1 MPVYHCYNSSKCA
14 TIKHMPFN
22 DADDKAKF
30 RENEELNTKKR
41 ADLLKIAYADSRT
54 LTDVPLAEGIL
65 TTEEMYA
72 DKLVPLYDR
81 GSNYTFAITI
91 QTPQQLLRQLRDRF
105 NDKVVDYVM
114 ISLEGFK
121 EFMLRFDPP
130 QEVHYDDITVSKEGE
145 SDNLRTVSE
154 TLEGV
159 KSDDILEYVIT
170 QADKLGAS
178 DIHFETA
185 RTGVRIRFRLDGALH
200 LIAIV
205 AHQKYRQLQQSIA
218 VKANI
223 STSAPDA
230 QTGHLSQNITREDGS
245 EKILNMRIET
255 VPTLYGQ
262 DAVVR
267 LFNMDASL
275 LKLDNLGLSER
286 ERAPIDDVIS
296 HPHGMVLMVGP
307 TGSGK
312 TTTLY
317 SILTQL
323 NEPTRKIITL
333 EDPVEYGLDG
343 MSQIPVYSRQGDSF
357 ASKLRA
363 VMRLDPDVIMV
374 GEIRDVDTARTA
386 LQASITGHLV
396 LSTFHAGSAAEAFT
410 RMIDMIGQNP
420 ILISAIKLI
429 ISQRLVRRLD
439 DDTKQEYEPDEATKK
454 HIRETLANL
463 PETIEKPN
471 LDQIKLYKP
480 GKSEQNPFGYKGR
493 LSILEQLTISPEIQA
508 LLRDQYE
515 VPTSEK
521 IEEQAIKGGMLTM
534 YQDGVLKALQGLTT
548 LEEVNRVI

>member
-1 MPVYHCYNSSKCA
+1 MLMAFS
-14 TIKHMPFN
+14 
-22 DADDKAKF
+22 DAADKEKF
-30 RENEELNTKKR
+30 RENEELNTKNR
-41 ADLLKIAYADSRT
+41 ADLLKISYVDSRT
-54 LTDVPLAEGIL
+54 IAEIPLATGVL
-65 TTEEMYA
+65 TNDEMYLN
-72 DKLVPLYDR
+72 KMVTLYDE
-81 GSNYTFAITI
+81 GNHYTFGITI
-91 QTPQQLLRQLRDRF
+91 QTPQQVLRTLHDRF
-105 NDKVVDYVM
+105 QDKIIDFKM
-114 ISLEGFK
+114 ISMEGYK

-130 QEVHYDDITVSKEGE
+130 EQVHYDDITVSKEGA
-145 SDNLRTVSE
+145 SDNIQTVSQ
-154 TLEGV
+154 TLDGV

-185 RTGVRIRFRLDGALH
+185 RTNVRIRFRLDGALH
-200 LIAIV
+200 LIALV
-205 AHQKYRQLQQSIA
+205 SHQKYRQLQQSIA

-230 QTGHLSQNITREDGS
+230 QTGHLSQSIINAEGNET
-245 EKILNMRIET
+245 ILNMRIET

-275 LKLDNLGLSER
+275 LNLDNLGLSER
-286 ERAPIDDVIS
+286 ERKPIDEVIS

-323 NEPTRKIITL
+323 NDPTRKIVTL
-333 EDPVEYGLDG
+333 EDPVEYGLEG
-343 MSQIPVYSRQGDSF
+343 MSQIPVYSRDGDSF

-396 LSTFHAGSAAEAFT
+396 VSTFHAGSASEAFT

-439 DDTKQEYEPDEATKK
+439 DATKIAYEPDEATQK
-454 HIRETLANL
+454 HIRDTLANL
-463 PETIEKPN
+463 PTSIDKPN
-471 LDQIKLYKP
+471 LDKITLYKP
-480 GKSEQNPFGYKGR
+480 GKSKENPFGYKGR
-493 LSILEQLTISPEIQA
+493 TSILEELSISPEIQA
-508 LLRDQYE
+508 LLRDQYT
-515 VPTSEK
+515 VPTSEM
-521 IEEQAIKGGMLTM
+521 IEEQARKGGMLTM
-534 YQDGVLKALQGLTT
+534 YQDGILKSLQGITT
-548 LEEVNRVI
+548 IEEINRVI

>member
-1 MPVYHCYNSSKCA
+1 MLMAFS
-14 TIKHMPFN
+14 
-22 DADDKAKF
+22 DAADKQKF
-30 RENEELNTKKR
+30 RDNEELNTQNR
-41 ADLLKIAYADSRT
+41 AGLLKIEYVDSRT
-54 LTDVPLAEGIL
+54 IADIPLAEGVL
-65 TTEEMYA
+65 TNEEMYTN
-72 DKLVPLYDR
+72 KMVTLYDE
-81 GSNYTFAITI
+81 GNHYTFGITI
-91 QTPQQLLRQLRDRF
+91 QTPQQVLRTLHERF
-105 NDKVVDYVM
+105 QDKIIDFKM
-114 ISLEGFK
+114 ISMEGYK

-130 QEVHYDDITVSKEGE
+130 EEVHYDDITVSKEGA
-145 SDNLRTVSE
+145 SDNIQTVSQ
-154 TLEGV
+154 TLDGV

-185 RTGVRIRFRLDGALH
+185 RTNVRIRFRLDGALH
-200 LIAIV
+200 LIALV
-205 AHQKYRQLQQSIA
+205 SHQKYRQLQQSIA

-230 QTGHLSQNITREDGS
+230 QTGHLSQSIVNAEGKET
-245 EKILNMRIET
+245 ILNMRIET

-286 ERAPIDDVIS
+286 ERKPIDEVIS

-323 NEPTRKIITL
+323 NDPTRKIVTL
-333 EDPVEYGLDG
+333 EDPVEYGLEG
-343 MSQIPVYSRQGDSF
+343 MSQIPVYSRDGDSF

-396 LSTFHAGSAAEAFT
+396 VSTFHAGSAAEAFT

-439 DDTKQEYEPDEATKK
+439 DATKQAYEPDEATKK
-454 HIRETLANL
+454 HIRDTLADL
-463 PETIEKPN
+463 PASIEKPN
-471 LDQIKLYKP
+471 LDEITLYKP
-480 GKSEQNPFGYKGR
+480 GKSEANPFGYKGR
-493 LSILEQLTISPEIQA
+493 TSILEELTISPEIQA
-508 LLRDQYE
+508 LLRDQYT
-515 VPTSEK
+515 VPTSEM
-521 IEEQAIKGGMLTM
+521 IEEQARKGGMLTM
-534 YQDGVLKALQGLTT
+534 YQDGILKSLQGITT
-548 LEEVNRVI
+548 IEEINRVI

>member
-1 MPVYHCYNSSKCA
+1 MA
-14 TIKHMPFN
+14 FN
-22 DADDKAKF
+22 DADDKLKF
-30 RENEELNTKKR
+30 RDNEELNTEKR
-41 ADLLKIAYADSRT
+41 AKLLKIPYLDSRT
-54 LTDVPLAEGIL
+54 IADIPLATGVL
-65 TTEEMYA
+65 TNEEMYKY
-72 DKLVPLYDR
+72 KLITLYDK
-81 GSNYTFAITI
+81 GANYTFGITL
-91 QTPQQLLRQLRDRF
+91 QTPQQTLRELRERF
-105 NDKVVDYVM
+105 NDKVIDYKM
-114 ISLEGFK
+114 ISLEGYK

-130 QEVHYDDITVSKEGE
+130 VEVHYDDITVSKEGA
-145 SDNLRTVSE
+145 SDNVETVSQ

-185 RTGVRIRFRLDGALH
+185 RTGVRFRFRLDGALH
-200 LIAIV
+200 LIAV
-205 AHQKYRQLQQSIA
+205 VSHQKYRQLQQSIA

-230 QTGHLSQNITREDGS
+230 QTGHLSQSIARDDGT
-245 EKILNMRIET
+245 EKVLNMRIET

-262 DAVVR
+262 DAIVR

-275 LKLDNLGLSER
+275 LNLDNLGLSER
-286 ERAPIDDVIS
+286 ERKPIDEVIS

-317 SILTQL
+317 SILQKL

-333 EDPVEYGLDG
+333 EDPVEYGLEG

-396 LSTFHAGSAAEAFT
+396 LSTFHAGSSAEAFT

-439 DDTKQEYEPDEATKK
+439 DTTKQAYEPDAATQQ
-454 HIRETLANL
+454 HIRETLENL
-463 PETIEKPN
+463 SENIEKPN
-471 LDQIKLYKP
+471 LDKITLYKP
-480 GKSEQNPFGYKGR
+480 GKSEENPFGYKGR
-493 LSILEQLTISPEIQA
+493 LSILEQLTITPEIQA
-508 LLRDQYE
+508 LLRNQYE

-521 IEEQAIKGGMLTM
+521 IEEEA
-534 YQDGVLKALQGLTT
+534 
-548 LEEVNRVI
+548 R

>member
-1 MPVYHCYNSSKCA
+1 
-14 TIKHMPFN
+14 MPFN
-22 DADDKAKF
+22 DSEDRAKF

-41 ADLLKIAYADSRT
+41 ADLLKIPYVDSRT
-54 LTDVPLAEGIL
+54 LFDVPLATGVL
-65 TTEEMYA
+65 TNDEMYK
-72 DKLVPLYDR
+72 DKLVTLYDK
-81 GSNYTFAITI
+81 GSTYTFAITI
-91 QTPQQLLRQLRDRF
+91 QTPQQLLRELRERF
-105 NDKVVDYVM
+105 NDKVINYVM

-130 QEVHYDDITVSKEGE
+130 EQVHYDDITVSKEGA
-145 SDNLRTVSE
+145 SDNLQTVSE

-159 KSDDILEYVIT
+159 RSDDILEYVIT
-170 QADKLGAS
+170 QADKLSAS

-200 LIAIV
+200 LIAV
-205 AHQKYRQLQQSIA
+205 VTHQKYRQLQQSIA

-230 QTGHLSQNITREDGS
+230 QTGHLSQTITREDGT

-267 LFNMDASL
+267 IFNMDASL
-275 LKLDNLGLSER
+275 LNLDNLGLNER
-286 ERAPIDDVIS
+286 ERAPIDEVIS

-317 SILTQL
+317 SILTKL

-363 VMRLDPDVIMV
+363 VLRLDPDVIMV

-420 ILISAIKLI
+420 ILVSAIKLI

-439 DDTKQEYEPDEATKK
+439 DSTKQAYEPDEATKQ
-454 HIRETLANL
+454 HIRESLKNL
-463 PETIEKPN
+463 PDSIEKPN
-471 LDQIKLYKP
+471 LDKITLYKP
-480 GKSEQNPFGYKGR
+480 GKSEKNPFGYKGR
-493 LSILEQLTISPEIQA
+493 VSILEELTITPEIQA
-508 LLRDQYE
+508 LLRNQFE

-521 IEEQAIKGGMLTM
+521 LQEEAVEGGMLTM
-534 YQDGVLKALQGLTT
+534 YQDGVLKCLQGFTT
-548 LEEVNRVI
+548 LEEINRVI

>member
-1 MPVYHCYNSSKCA
+1 MAFSDI
-14 TIKHMPFN
+14 T
-22 DADDKAKF
+22 DKIKF
-30 RENEELNTKKR
+30 RDNEELNTKTR
-41 ADLLKIAYADSRT
+41 ADLLKIPYLDSRT
-54 LTDVPLAEGIL
+54 VAEFPSTSNSLSID
-65 TTEEMYA
+65 EMY
-72 DKLVPLYDR
+72 KNSIVPIVDS
-81 GSNYTFAITI
+81 GNKYTFGITI
-91 QTPQQLLRQLRDRF
+91 STPQQLLRELRERF
-105 NDKVVDYVM
+105 KDKIIDYKM
-114 ISLEGFK
+114 ISNEGFK
-121 EFMLRFDPP
+121 EAMLIFDPP
-130 QEVHYDDITVSKEGE
+130 EEVHYDDISVSKEGS
-145 SDNLRTVSE
+145 SDNIGVVSQ

-185 RTGVRIRFRLDGALH
+185 RTSVRIRFRLDGALH
-200 LIAIV
+200 LIALV
-205 AHQKYRQLQQSIA
+205 SHQKYRQLQQSIA
-218 VKANI
+218 VKASI

-230 QTGHLSQNITREDGS
+230 QTGHLSQSIFKEDGS

-275 LKLDNLGLSER
+275 LNLDNLGLSDV
-286 ERAPIDDVIS
+286 ERAPIDEVIS

-343 MSQIPVYSRQGDSF
+343 MSQIPVYSRDGDSF
-357 ASKLRA
+357 ANKLRA

-396 LSTFHAGSAAEAFT
+396 LSTFHAGSASEAFT

-420 ILISAIKLI
+420 ILISSIKLI

-439 DDTKQEYEPDEATKK
+439 DTTKQAYKPDEATKK
-454 HIRETLANL
+454 HIIETLKDL
-463 PETIEKPN
+463 PDSIEKPN
-471 LDQIKLYKP
+471 LDDITLYKP
-480 GKSEQNPFGYKGR
+480 GKSEENPFGYKGR
-493 LSILEQLTISPEIQA
+493 ITVLEELIISPEIQS
-508 LLRDQYE
+508 LLRDQFN
-515 VPTSEK
+515 VPTSEV
-521 IEEQAIKGGMLTM
+521 IEAEARKGGMLTM
-534 YQDGVLKALQGLTT
+534 YQDGVIKSLQGITT